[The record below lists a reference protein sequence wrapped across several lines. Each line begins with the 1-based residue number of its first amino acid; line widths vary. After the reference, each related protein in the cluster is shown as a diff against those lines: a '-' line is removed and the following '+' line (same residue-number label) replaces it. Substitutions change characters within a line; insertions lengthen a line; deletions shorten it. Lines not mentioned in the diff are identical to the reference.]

1 MAYSEARTS
10 DVISSADCRQICD
23 RGGTLGTPNQISP
36 RERMPS
42 MGWLARGKRS
52 KYIEHHE
59 EARAEATKDADW
71 CSQARGRDRLRRRP
85 TTQREGWGFP
95 PAAADGRGWLIRMVR
110 PEWSFRRPA
119 SKLFRTRAAAAAER
133 AKLEAMI
140 EQGKT
145 QFAAWRQ
152 WLNGLSCRRAEI
164 KQPPSGSRRLELTN
178 RDGVCLPIPES
189 HSATREAG
197 VLGPAGFRM
206 RTKIMS
212 SGQSCR

>member
-1 MAYSEARTS
+1 
-10 DVISSADCRQICD
+10 
-23 RGGTLGTPNQISP
+23 
-36 RERMPS
+36 MPS

-85 TTQREGWGFP
+85 TTQREGWGGGNAFP

-178 RDGVCLPIPES
+178 RDGVCLPIPVIPL
-189 HSATREAG
+189 HGRPAYSAGG
-197 VLGPAGFRM
+197 VSNEDEDHELRPVMQVAFTLYLIFFFQVAPR
-206 RTKIMS
+206 S
-212 SGQSCR
+212 